1 MYVIISGFLW
11 IGVLKLLN
19 KLDMWSED
27 IMIVSCSRF
36 PAILAVDKTDQ
47 EAFLC
52 NTNGNYTDSSVS

>member
-11 IGVLKLLN
+11 IGGVLKLLN

-36 PAILAVDKTDQ
+36 PAILAVDKIDQ
-47 EAFLC
+47 EGF
-52 NTNGNYTDSSVS
+52 SV